1 VIAGEAQ
8 LKPCFP
14 VMAKMA
20 LQTAGSTEGSGILRF
35 GDSGAR
41 TAFENPFGRK
51 CYLCL
56 RYVVEPMCPGRTNEE
71 PAST

>member
-20 LQTAGSTEGSGILRF
+20 LQTAGSTEGIWDTSVWRLGCSNRV
-35 GDSGAR
+35 
-41 TAFENPFGRK
+41 RK
-51 CYLCL
+51 SVRPKML
-56 RYVVEPMCPGRTNEE
+56 PM
-71 PAST
+71 S